1 MEISFKEMKSQ
12 YLCANSRMAG
22 QGSFGQASGL
32 ILFHVARQG
41 MTYWRLGRFVLEISQ
56 DSTPNN

>member
-56 DSTPNN
+56 D